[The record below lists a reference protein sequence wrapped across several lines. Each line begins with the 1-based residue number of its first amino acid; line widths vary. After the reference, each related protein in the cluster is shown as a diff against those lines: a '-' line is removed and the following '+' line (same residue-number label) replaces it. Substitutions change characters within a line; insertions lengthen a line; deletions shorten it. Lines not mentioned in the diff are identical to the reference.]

1 MVCGYCGAYP
11 GPQAGGENV
20 DAQGQ
25 DPCGEQQL
33 HPGLEA
39 DADEQ
44 HKRSGQEHRKMI
56 PATEA
61 ARGVR
66 NGLAARSGLIGASVI
81 AILLGRHGPPRPG
94 RAVPVRAGRSYPALA
109 PCRAS
114 CRSFSP
120 SLDSEVF
127 STVPPNLLIASTA
140 LSGVT
145 FSTIKN
151 NADVPGLSIPRT

>member
-1 MVCGYCGAYP
+1 MLKARIH
-11 GPQAGGENV
+11 AGNNSS
-20 DAQGQ
+20 AQGEK
-25 DPCGEQQL
+25 PTPISSTTAL
-33 HPGLEA
+33 T
-39 DADEQ
+39 
-44 HKRSGQEHRKMI
+44 K
-56 PATEA
+56 PATGEPSGNDLSA
-61 ARGVR
+61 PR
-66 NGLAARSGLIGASVI
+66 NGHGGQRESAS
-81 AILLGRHGPPRPG
+81 LTRHGL
-94 RAVPVRAGRSYPALA
+94 RAGRSVRAAVRPGPCGPRRGYAVLV

-151 NADVPGLSIPRT
+151 SADVPGWSMPRT